1 MGEAGEKKRK
11 EKRREEK
18 RREDNRREEGRRDD
32 KDDDGN
38 SNDDDE
44 ESTVAAVL
52 TTGDD
57 EDDGIATVHGQHT
70 PGSGHRAG
78 VSPPI
83 WPPLQSESSLDSVFS
98 GLAVFAFVVFI
109 AFM

>member
-1 MGEAGEKKRK
+1 MGEIWARREKGR

-18 RREDNRREEGRRDD
+18 RKEGRRDD
-32 KDDDGN
+32 K
-38 SNDDDE
+38 DDE

>member
-1 MGEAGEKKRK
+1 MGEIWARREKGR

-18 RREDNRREEGRRDD
+18 RKEENIIEE
-32 KDDDGN
+32 KK
-38 SNDDDE
+38 E